1 MDINIDKVSGYLQ
14 TEMTVR
20 KTNPLLVAMY
30 DKVFIE
36 HCSCRIEREVSREF
50 LVEM

>member
-20 KTNPLLVAMY
+20 KTNPLVAML

-36 HCSCRIEREVSREF
+36 HCSCRIEREVSRES

>member
-20 KTNPLLVAMY
+20 KTNPLVAML

-36 HCSCRIEREVSREF
+36 HFFMQDRERGV
-50 LVEM
+50 